1 MNNTVTGGSAMQRTA
16 DYYGEQ
22 AVSTSKLTALV
33 DRVRQAISFSD
44 NARHTLGMELDRL
57 LGQVPTNSGASK
69 PTERRLNTGVVG
81 ELDDVL
87 SELINSL
94 ELVNSQAA
102 RLASV

>member
-1 MNNTVTGGSAMQRTA
+1 MINTITGGSAMQKTA
-16 DYYGEQ
+16 DYYDEQ

-57 LGQVPTNSGASK
+57 LGQVPTSVSNGK
-69 PTERRLNTGVVG
+69 PAEPRLNTGVVG

-94 ELVNSQAA
+94 ELVNAQAV
-102 RLASV
+102 RLQNV